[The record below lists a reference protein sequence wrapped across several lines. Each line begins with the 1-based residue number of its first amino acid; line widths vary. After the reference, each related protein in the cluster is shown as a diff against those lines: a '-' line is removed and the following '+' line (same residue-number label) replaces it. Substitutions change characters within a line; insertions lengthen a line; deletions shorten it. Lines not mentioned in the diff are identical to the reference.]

1 MLEMGEVPSPALVIS
16 AIPAAQIGTPAKNME
31 YRRTPSFPVI
41 LPPPNLSVCMP
52 HAPPSERSFTPRPP
66 QRPCDRPFPGAV
78 CHAGAAL
85 RRTAEVCLLFPQEIA
100 VVVLHCQD

>member
-41 LPPPNLSVCMP
+41 LPPPNLSVCIP
-52 HAPPSERSFTPRPP
+52 HAPPSERPFTPQPP

-78 CHAGAAL
+78 ATQVRCSA
-85 RRTAEVCLLFPQEIA
+85 RTAEVCYFSRRR
-100 VVVLHCQD
+100 